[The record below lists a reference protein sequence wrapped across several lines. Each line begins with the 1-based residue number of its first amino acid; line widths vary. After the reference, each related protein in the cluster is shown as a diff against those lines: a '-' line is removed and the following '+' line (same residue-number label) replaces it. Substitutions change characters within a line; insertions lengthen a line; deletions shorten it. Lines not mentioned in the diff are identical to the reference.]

1 MAEHKTGGTIRSI
14 LFRRSPNPNKG
25 GVVKKNLLRRLEMAE
40 RVRSFL
46 RTHQTD
52 GVGEVLG
59 LAKLEEL
66 LARAQE
72 LSTQQRI
79 GVAKSRQATKQR
91 NGIKRVLQGKL
102 LKYMRVV
109 GRVAAKQKGELAN
122 EFPLPAQNAT
132 FEALVTSARA
142 TLEKATAQKDVLVGL
157 GMTQQV
163 LDDLAAELGEFEKTL
178 EATRTARQEHAGA
191 SADLEAISAEITE
204 QVRLL
209 DGVVQY
215 RFGDNAE
222 LMGAWH
228 TARNVAGPVNSKN
241 EPDAETGG
249 SQTPKA
255 A

>member
-1 MAEHKTGGTIRSI
+1 VKRS
-14 LFRRSPNPNKG
+14 
-25 GVVKKNLLRRLEMAE
+25 LLRRLEMAE
-40 RVRSFL
+40 RVRTFL

-59 LAKLEEL
+59 LSKLEEL
-66 LARAQE
+66 LERAQA
-72 LSTQQRI
+72 LSAQQRV

-91 NGIKRVLQGKL
+91 TEIKRVLQGKL

-109 GRVAAKQKGELAN
+109 GLVAAKQKGELAN

-132 FEALVTSARA
+132 FEALLTSARA
-142 TLEKATAQKDVLVGL
+142 TLEKATAQKDQLVSL
-157 GMTQQV
+157 GMSQKV
-163 LDDLAAELGEFEKTL
+163 LDDLAAGLDEFEKTL

-191 SADLEAISAEITE
+191 SADLDVLGVEIKE
-204 QVRLL
+204 QVQLL

-228 TARNVAGPVNSKN
+228 TARNIAGPVNSKN
-241 EPDAETGG
+241 EPDAGTGG
-249 SQTPKA
+249 NQTPKA